1 MVLQRLAKVLLVSKD
16 YCYNKS
22 VIRRIV
28 LTKYP
33 LLAGHSKW
41 ANIKHIKAEKD
52 GEKAMVFL
60 RVARQLRLAIQ
71 EGGSTDPVHNSKLR
85 NVIDDALRKN
95 MPMSSIQSS
104 IKKSQQNKTE
114 LKRYRLDLRFKQKVF
129 IVLIIYTD
137 NYSGLK
143 QEIASILRK
152 FGAMMIDT
160 NNLFEEYGLIEA
172 TVSKERLDSTKNIE
186 ELATDDAIECGAEEV
201 EVSDATK
208 GLVNFI
214 CRPEEV
220 LSLRKSIET
229 KNYIIENTEHI
240 YTPVK
245 YVELPSE
252 EQAVYEKFIAKLH
265 QISGIEEIYDN
276 LLDTSE

>member
-1 MVLQRLAKVLLVSKD
+1 MILQRLVNVLLVTKD
-16 YCYNKS
+16 FGYNKS
-22 VIRRIV
+22 VLRKIV

-52 GEKAMVFL
+52 GQKAMAFL
-60 RVARQLRLAIQ
+60 RIARQLRLAIQ
-71 EGGSTDPVHNSKLR
+71 EGGSVDPVLNSKLR

-104 IKKSQQNKTE
+104 IKKCQQNKTE

-143 QEIASILRK
+143 QEIAPILRK
-152 FGAMMIDT
+152 SGAMVIDT

-172 TVSKERLDSTKNIE
+172 TVSEERLVSSKNIE
-186 ELATDDAIECGAEEV
+186 ELATEDAIECGAEEV
-201 EVSDATK
+201 EVSDAAA
-208 GLVNFI
+208 GLVN
-214 CRPEEV
+214 
-220 LSLRKSIET
+220 
-229 KNYIIENTEHI
+229 
-240 YTPVK
+240 K

-252 EQAVYEKFIAKLH
+252 EQAGYEKFLAKLH
-265 QISGIEEIYDN
+265 QIPGIEEIYDN
-276 LLDTSE
+276 LLDTRD